1 MKALFLASALGFA
14 AFAQSPLPQVSESQ
28 VVAKIDGKDITA
40 GEVQAAL
47 LAMPPEFV
55 TMYNRN
61 PAYAVQQI
69 YMMRF
74 LSGEAEKLGLGD
86 RPPYKEQLE
95 MQRANVLAG
104 ALLSFQQDHFPVA
117 DEAIKKYYDDHRDVF
132 QQAKVKAILVRFKPA
147 LPATASQDDRMR
159 AELEARTMNVTRTED
174 EARTRAA
181 DVAKKLKEGGDFGDL
196 VIEYS
201 DDLASKKKDGDYGIV
216 AIDSSHPDELKKA
229 VLKLKN
235 GETSDAIRTSNAFF
249 ILRIVEK
256 SAQTLDQ
263 VQGLIAAD
271 LRKSQMNA
279 WFTDVTRRFQP
290 AIVNKEFFTMPA
302 NIPGGPAPVGP
313 SPVAAPQ
320 GR

>member
-1 MKALFLASALGFA
+1 MKSLFLASVLGCA
-14 AFAQSPLPQVSESQ
+14 AFAQSPLPQIADSQ
-28 VVAKIDGKDITA
+28 VVAKIDGKDVTA

-69 YMMRF
+69 YMMRY

-104 ALLSFQQDHFPVA
+104 ALLSFQQDHFPVS
-117 DEAIKKYYDDHRDVF
+117 DEAVKKYFDDHRDVF
-132 QQAKVKAILVRFKPA
+132 QQAKVKAIMIRYKPS
-147 LPATASQDDRMR
+147 LPATAPVEQRM
-159 AELEARTMNVTRTED
+159 AADTEARAYGVTRTED

-181 DVAKKLKEGGDFGDL
+181 EVAKKLKDGGNFADL

-201 DDLASKKKDGDYGIV
+201 DDLASKKKEGDYGAV
-216 AIDSSHPDELKKA
+216 AVDSSHPDEIKKA
-229 VLKLKN
+229 VQKLKA
-235 GETSDAIRTSNAFF
+235 GDTSDPIRASNAYFV
-249 ILRIVEK
+249 LRVVEK
-256 SAQTLDQ
+256 SAQTVDQ
-263 VQGLIAAD
+263 VQGLISAD

-302 NIPGGPAPVGP
+302 NIPGAPAPV
-313 SPVAAPQ
+313 AMPQ